1 VKAKTY
7 KLDGKTLRTLVE
19 YAGGWINTPVG
30 RQYCPAEDQ
39 AIINNLKRELGGFF
53 PPEGL
58 NTVVRAAPR
67 PVPQIEATAKLASAP
82 TPQEISRR
90 ELVIHGKKTG

>member
-19 YAGGWINTPVG
+19 YAGAWINTPLG
-30 RQYCPAEDQ
+30 RQYCSAEVHGT
-39 AIINNLKRELGGFF
+39 INNLKRELGGFF

-58 NTVVRAAPR
+58 NKVVRAAPR
-67 PVPQIEATAKLASAP
+67 PVPQIEATAKLAGGP
-82 TPQEISRR
+82 TECEQRRR
-90 ELVIHGKKTG
+90 EMVSRSK